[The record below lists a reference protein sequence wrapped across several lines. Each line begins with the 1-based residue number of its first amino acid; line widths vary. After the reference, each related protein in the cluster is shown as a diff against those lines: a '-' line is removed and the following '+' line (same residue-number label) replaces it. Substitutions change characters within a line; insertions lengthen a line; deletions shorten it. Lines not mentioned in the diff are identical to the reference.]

1 MCVRY
6 TLGVLD
12 TQPRGLLGEGVIF
25 RHTFGQLFSARGVV
39 RHSSMC
45 VGHTRRVLDTPNSV
59 CKTQLLSARDCGKTH
74 SAYASATLFGGFSRE
89 SVIFRHAVGQ
99 LFRARGCVSHTPL
112 QSEGGCST
120 LSTFAGHTCSPRGG
134 VFRRRRGV
142 GPFSTR
148 SSSRKPLQCGEGLGN
163 FSSPRGKVFR
173 HREGMSYLRPIR
185 SCITQ
190 PKDHRPSRT
199 CDQSKEEEK
208 EGMGVAWGCDV
219 GVRPPYVWGCK
230 CTPEEDRE
238 SC

>member
-1 MCVRY
+1 
-6 TLGVLD
+6 
-12 TQPRGLLGEGVIF
+12 
-25 RHTFGQLFSARGVV
+25 
-39 RHSSMC
+39 MC

-59 CKTQLLSARDCGKTH
+59 CETQLFSAGGCVKTH
-74 SAYASATLFGGFSRE
+74 SACVLATPFAGFSRE

-173 HREGMSYLRPIR
+173 HREGMSYLRLID

-190 PKDHRPSRT
+190 LKAQGPSRP
-199 CDQSKEEEK
+199 CNEIKKE